1 MIRRRHCFVLAIIF
15 AICAPAS
22 LWAWN
27 FGGHMTTAAIA
38 YDVLAKE
45 NPKALAAALAILKQN
60 PLYDKMWAK
69 QLENVDPEN
78 RDQALFMLAA
88 RWPDD
93 IRNNPD
99 YNHPNWHYIDYP
111 FKPAGEADDVEVA
124 NPVEPNIETAF
135 RENIDIL
142 KGDAP
147 DADKAVAL
155 CWVMHLIGDCHQ
167 PLHSVSFFSWQY
179 PAPKGDEG
187 GNKQFIRAEANG
199 EPLKLHGFWDGVVTG
214 SGDTRDIRKIAIE
227 LRNKYPK
234 DELDAKAAQTTPADF
249 ANWVQESFQLAKSKV
264 YLDGQLITS
273 PNKDDAP
280 VVSSDYIKEAKSV
293 GETRVTL
300 AGYRMADILSQLFQ

>member
-1 MIRRRHCFVLAIIF
+1 MNRHRFFVLAIAFII
-15 AICAPAS
+15 AAPAS
-22 LWAWN
+22 VWAWN
-27 FGGHMTTAAIA
+27 FGGHMTTGAIA
-38 YDVLAKE
+38 YDVLEKE
-45 NPKALAAALAILKQN
+45 NPQALAAAIALLKQH

-69 QLENVDPEN
+69 QLDNVDPEN

-99 YNHPNWHYIDYP
+99 YTHPNWHYIDYP
-111 FKPAGEADDVEVA
+111 FKPAGEADDVEA
-124 NPVEPNIETAF
+124 PEPTEPNIETAF
-135 RENIDIL
+135 RANMDIL

-147 DADKAVAL
+147 AAEKAVAL

-167 PLHSVSFFSWQY
+167 PLHSVSMFSSVY

-187 GNKQFIRAEANG
+187 GNKQFIRAEADG
-199 EPLKLHGFWDGVVTG
+199 QPIKLHWFWDGIVTG

-234 DELDAKAAQTTPADF
+234 DELDPKPAETKPADF
-249 ANWVQESFQLAKSKV
+249 ANWVQESFQLAKSTV
-264 YLDGQLITS
+264 YRDGKLATS
-273 PNKDDAP
+273 PDKDSAP
-280 VVSSDYIKEAKSV
+280 VVPSDYIKEAKTT
-293 GETRVTL
+293 GEKRVTL